1 MSLIILELCQRR
13 RMGEVGL
20 LQRVDNTFI
29 AHFTAAVVRALDR
42 TDLLVAARIQY
53 TAGAY
58 LRGAR

>member
-1 MSLIILELCQRR
+1 M
-13 RMGEVGL
+13 GL
-20 LQRVDNTFI
+20 LQRVANTFI